1 MFLSE
6 IGRESQTGH
15 NLVTTP
21 ANPLRSAPKMAM
33 GSTRR
38 TCSRV
43 DEVSRWYRFMY
54 KLGLHPWEDDTESQ
68 LTQLRS
74 LLKRI
79 EDGCD
84 SPRRTA
90 LDLGC
95 GTGRY
100 SIELAKRG
108 WDVVGVDVVPKA
120 VELAR
125 QSAHQANVTARFC
138 EGDVTDLEHAG
149 VGDGFRLFLDAECFN
164 HLSDDQRIGFG
175 RGVDAVA
182 GPDAEML
189 ILVWRRARRGPLPPG
204 ANREDLAHFFPG
216 WTILD
221 ELEYEAALPLPLKRV
236 EPRWYLL
243 ARTRAQRTGTGF
255 EGG

>member
-1 MFLSE
+1 
-6 IGRESQTGH
+6 
-15 NLVTTP
+15 
-21 ANPLRSAPKMAM
+21 
-33 GSTRR
+33 
-38 TCSRV
+38 
-43 DEVSRWYRFMY
+43 MY

-68 LTQLRS
+68 LAQLRS
-74 LLKRI
+74 LLERI

-84 SPRRTA
+84 SSGRTA

-100 SIELAKRG
+100 AIELAKRG
-108 WDVVGVDVVPKA
+108 WDVVGVDIVPKA

-125 QSAHQANVTARFC
+125 QLAHEANVTARFF

-164 HLSDDQRIGFG
+164 HLNDDQRIAFG
-175 RGVDAVA
+175 RGVDAIA

-189 ILVWRRARRGPLPPG
+189 ILVWRRAHRGPLPPG
-204 ANREDLAHFFPG
+204 ATGDDLARSFPG
-216 WTILD
+216 WTIVD
-221 ELEYEAALPLPLKRV
+221 DFEYEAALPIPLKRI

-243 ARTRAQRTGTGF
+243 ART
-255 EGG
+255 